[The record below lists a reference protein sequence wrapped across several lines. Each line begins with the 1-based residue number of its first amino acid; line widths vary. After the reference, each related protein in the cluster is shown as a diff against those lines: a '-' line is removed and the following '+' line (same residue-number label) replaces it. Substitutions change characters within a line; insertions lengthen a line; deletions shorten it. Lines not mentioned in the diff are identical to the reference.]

1 MMIALKEWSIVCKA
15 LEEGK
20 QMLLLRKG
28 GIMEYRK
35 GFEVKH
41 NEFLLYPTFEHQSV
55 ESIKDDYKEKLNE
68 IIEEQNK
75 YNKSKSNSSSSNNNN
90 RKKIDIDNKN
100 FNTANNNIIKLLA
113 KVEDVIEVSDKL
125 ILSELRD
132 YHIWSDEYVT
142 MRMNYNPSKPMNVL
156 LLRIYKL
163 RKPLIVDIND
173 KWAGCKSWINIETDR
188 EFQSSDKLKTQKIN
202 YNTYESINTNKVE
215 TLNEKTLID
224 PVINDDIFYESV
236 NNIRKVIGNEI

>member
-1 MMIALKEWSIVCKA
+1 MMIALKEWAIVCKA

-55 ESIKDDYKEKLNE
+55 ESIKADYKEKLNE

-75 YNKSKSNSSSSNNNN
+75 YNNNNN
-90 RKKIDIDNKN
+90 NNKKKIDKDNKN
-100 FNTANNNIIKLLA
+100 FNTASNNIIKLLA
-113 KVEDVIEVSDKL
+113 KVEDVIEISDKL

-142 MRMNYNPSKPMNVL
+142 MRMNYNSSKPMNVL

-173 KWAGCKSWINIETDR
+173 KWAGCKSWIIKDAEAR
-188 EFQSSDKLKTQKIN
+188 
-202 YNTYESINTNKVE
+202 V
-215 TLNEKTLID
+215 
-224 PVINDDIFYESV
+224 
-236 NNIRKVIGNEI
+236 

>member
-1 MMIALKEWSIVCKA
+1 MNIVMIALKEWAIVCKA
-15 LEEGK
+15 LEDGK

-75 YNKSKSNSSSSNNNN
+75 YNKSNNN

-113 KVEDVIEVSDKL
+113 KVEDVIEISDKL

-142 MRMNYNPSKPMNVL
+142 MRMNYNPSKPMSIL

-173 KWAGCKSWINIETDR
+173 TWAGCKSWIDIETDR
-188 EFQSSDKLKTQKIN
+188 EFQNSHILKMQKIE
-202 YNTYESINTNKVE
+202 YDTFESINTNKVE
-215 TLNEKTLID
+215 TLKNEKTLID

>member
-1 MMIALKEWSIVCKA
+1 MNIVMIALKEWAIVCKA
-15 LEEGK
+15 LEDGK

-55 ESIKDDYKEKLNE
+55 ESIKVEYKEKLKE
-68 IIEEQNK
+68 ILEEQNK
-75 YNKSKSNSSSSNNNN
+75 YYNNN
-90 RKKIDIDNKN
+90 RKEIDKDNKN
-100 FNTANNNIIKLLA
+100 FNTSSNNIIKLLA
-113 KVEDVIEVSDKL
+113 KVEDVIEISDKL

-142 MRMNYNPSKPMNVL
+142 MRMNYNPSKPMSIL

-173 KWAGCKSWINIETDR
+173 TWAGCKSWIDIETDR
-188 EFQSSDKLKTQKIN
+188 EFQDSHKLKMQKIE
-202 YNTYESINTNKVE
+202 YDTFESINTNKLE
-215 TLNEKTLID
+215 TLKNEKTLID

-236 NNIRKVIGNEI
+236 NNIRKVIGK

>member
-1 MMIALKEWSIVCKA
+1 MNIVMIALKEWAIVCKA
-15 LEEGK
+15 LEDGK

-55 ESIKDDYKEKLNE
+55 ESIKVEYKEKLKE
-68 IIEEQNK
+68 ILEEQNK
-75 YNKSKSNSSSSNNNN
+75 YYNNNNNNNN
-90 RKKIDIDNKN
+90 RKEIDKDNKN
-100 FNTANNNIIKLLA
+100 FNTSSNNIIKLLA
-113 KVEDVIEVSDKL
+113 KVEDVIEISDKL

-142 MRMNYNPSKPMNVL
+142 MRMNYNPSKPMSIL

-173 KWAGCKSWINIETDR
+173 TWAGCKSWIDIETDR
-188 EFQSSDKLKTQKIN
+188 EFQNSHKLKTQKIE
-202 YNTYESINTNKVE
+202 YDTFESINTNKVE
-215 TLNEKTLID
+215 TLKNEKTLID

-236 NNIRKVIGNEI
+236 NNIRKVIGK

>member
-1 MMIALKEWSIVCKA
+1 MIALKEWAIICKA
-15 LEEGK
+15 LEDGK

-41 NEFLLYPTFEHQSV
+41 NEFLLYPTFEHQSI
-55 ESIKDDYKEKLNE
+55 ESIKAEYKEKIKE
-68 IIEEQNK
+68 ISEEHNIS
-75 YNKSKSNSSSSNNNN
+75 YNNN
-90 RKKIDIDNKN
+90 RKKIDKNDNN

-113 KVEDVIEVSDKL
+113 KVEDVIEISDKFT
-125 ILSELRD
+125 LSELRD

-156 LLRIYKL
+156 LLRIYKI

-173 KWAGCKSWINIETDR
+173 KWAGCKSWIDIETDR
-188 EFQSSDKLKTQKIN
+188 EFQNSLKLNEQNIDYDN
-202 YNTYESINTNKVE
+202 YEANSNKVE
-215 TLNEKTLID
+215 ILKNEKTLID
-224 PVINDDIFYESV
+224 PVINDDIFYESL
-236 NNIRKVIGNEI
+236 NDIRKVIGK

>member
-1 MMIALKEWSIVCKA
+1 MNIVMIALKEWAIVCKA
-15 LEEGK
+15 LEDGK

-55 ESIKDDYKEKLNE
+55 ESIKVEYKEKLKE
-68 IIEEQNK
+68 ILEEQNK
-75 YNKSKSNSSSSNNNN
+75 YYNNNN
-90 RKKIDIDNKN
+90 RKKIDKDNKN
-100 FNTANNNIIKLLA
+100 FNIATHNIIKLLA
-113 KVEDVIEVSDKL
+113 KVEDVIEISDKL

-142 MRMNYNPSKPMNVL
+142 MRMNYNPSKPMSVL

-173 KWAGCKSWINIETDR
+173 KWAGCKSWIDIETDK
-188 EFQSSDKLKTQKIN
+188 EFQNSHKLKMQNADYDTF
-202 YNTYESINTNKVE
+202 ESIETNNVE
-215 TLNEKTLID
+215 TLKNEKTLID

-236 NNIRKVIGNEI
+236 NNIRKEIGK

>member
-1 MMIALKEWSIVCKA
+1 MIALKEWAIVCKA
-15 LEEGK
+15 LEDGK

-55 ESIKDDYKEKLNE
+55 ESIKVEYKEKLKE
-68 IIEEQNK
+68 ILEEQNK
-75 YNKSKSNSSSSNNNN
+75 YYYYNNNN
-90 RKKIDIDNKN
+90 RKEIDKDNKN
-100 FNTANNNIIKLLA
+100 FNTSSNNIIKLLA
-113 KVEDVIEVSDKL
+113 KVEDVIEISDKL

-142 MRMNYNPSKPMNVL
+142 MRMNYNPSKPMSIL

-173 KWAGCKSWINIETDR
+173 TWAGCKSWINIETDR
-188 EFQSSDKLKTQKIN
+188 EFQNSHKLKGQ
-202 YNTYESINTNKVE
+202 NTDYDNYESNSNKVE
-215 TLNEKTLID
+215 ILKNEKTLID
-224 PVINDDIFYESV
+224 PVIND
-236 NNIRKVIGNEI
+236 

>member
-1 MMIALKEWSIVCKA
+1 MSIQMIALKEWAIICKA
-15 LEEGK
+15 LEDGK

-41 NEFLLYPTFEHQSV
+41 NEFLLYPTFEHQSI
-55 ESIKDDYKEKLNE
+55 ESIKAEYKEKLKE
-68 IIEEQNK
+68 ILEEQNK
-75 YNKSKSNSSSSNNNN
+75 YYYNN
-90 RKKIDIDNKN
+90 RKKIDKDNKN
-100 FNTANNNIIKLLA
+100 FNTASNNIIKLLA
-113 KVEDVIEVSDKL
+113 KVEDVIEISDKL
-125 ILSELRD
+125 TLSELRD

-142 MRMNYNPSKPMNVL
+142 MRMNYNPSKPMSVL

-173 KWAGCKSWINIETDR
+173 KWAGCKSWIDIETDR
-188 EFQSSDKLKTQKIN
+188 EFQNSHKLKMQN
-202 YNTYESINTNKVE
+202 ADYDTYESINTNKVE
-215 TLNEKTLID
+215 TLKNEKTLID

-236 NNIRKVIGNEI
+236 NNIRKVIGK

>member
-1 MMIALKEWSIVCKA
+1 MIALKEWAIVCKA
-15 LEEGK
+15 LEDGK

-55 ESIKDDYKEKLNE
+55 ESIKVEYKEKLKE
-68 IIEEQNK
+68 ILEEQNK
-75 YNKSKSNSSSSNNNN
+75 YYYNNN
-90 RKKIDIDNKN
+90 RKEIDKDNKN
-100 FNTANNNIIKLLA
+100 FNTSSNNIIKLLA
-113 KVEDVIEVSDKL
+113 KVEDVIEISDKFT
-125 ILSELRD
+125 LSELRD

-142 MRMNYNPSKPMNVL
+142 MRMNYNPSKPMSIL

-173 KWAGCKSWINIETDR
+173 TWAGCKSWIDIETDR
-188 EFQSSDKLKTQKIN
+188 EFQNSHKLNEQ
-202 YNTYESINTNKVE
+202 NTDYDNYESNSNKVE
-215 TLNEKTLID
+215 ILKNEKTLID

-236 NNIRKVIGNEI
+236 NNIRKVIGK

>member
-1 MMIALKEWSIVCKA
+1 MNIVMIALKEWAIVCKA
-15 LEEGK
+15 LEDGK

-55 ESIKDDYKEKLNE
+55 ESIKVEYKEKLKE
-68 IIEEQNK
+68 ILEQNK
-75 YNKSKSNSSSSNNNN
+75 YYYNNN
-90 RKKIDIDNKN
+90 RKKIDKDNKN
-100 FNTANNNIIKLLA
+100 FNTASNNIIKLLA
-113 KVEDVIEVSDKL
+113 KVEDVIEISDKL
-125 ILSELRD
+125 TLSELRD

-142 MRMNYNPSKPMNVL
+142 MRMNYNPSKPMSVL

-173 KWAGCKSWINIETDR
+173 KWAGCKSWIDIETDK
-188 EFQSSDKLKTQKIN
+188 EFQNSHKLKMQNADYDTF
-202 YNTYESINTNKVE
+202 ESIDTNNVE
-215 TLNEKTLID
+215 TLKNEKTLID

-236 NNIRKVIGNEI
+236 NNIRKVIGK

>member
-1 MMIALKEWSIVCKA
+1 MNIVMIALKEWAIVCKA
-15 LEEGK
+15 LEDGK

-41 NEFLLYPTFEHQSV
+41 NEFLLYPTFEHQSI
-55 ESIKDDYKEKLNE
+55 ESIKAEYKEKIKE
-68 IIEEQNK
+68 ISEEHNIS
-75 YNKSKSNSSSSNNNN
+75 YNN
-90 RKKIDIDNKN
+90 RKKMDKNDNN
-100 FNTANNNIIKLLA
+100 FNTASNNIIKLLA
-113 KVEDVIEVSDKL
+113 KVEDVIEISDKL

-156 LLRIYKL
+156 LLRIYKI
-163 RKPLIVDIND
+163 RKPLIVDINN
-173 KWAGCKSWINIETDR
+173 KWAGCKSWIDIETDR
-188 EFQSSDKLKTQKIN
+188 EFQNSHKLKMQKIE
-202 YNTYESINTNKVE
+202 YDTFESINTNKVE
-215 TLNEKTLID
+215 TLKNEKTLID

-236 NNIRKVIGNEI
+236 NNIRKVIGK

>member
-1 MMIALKEWSIVCKA
+1 MNIVMIALKEWAIVCKA
-15 LEEGK
+15 LEDGK

-55 ESIKDDYKEKLNE
+55 ESIKVEYKEKLKE
-68 IIEEQNK
+68 ILEEQNK
-75 YNKSKSNSSSSNNNN
+75 YYNNNNN
-90 RKKIDIDNKN
+90 RKKIDKDNKN
-100 FNTANNNIIKLLA
+100 FNIATHNIIKLLA
-113 KVEDVIEVSDKL
+113 KVEDVIEISDKL
-125 ILSELRD
+125 TLSELRD

-142 MRMNYNPSKPMNVL
+142 MRMNYNPSKPMSVL

-173 KWAGCKSWINIETDR
+173 KWAGCKSWIDIETDK
-188 EFQSSDKLKTQKIN
+188 EFQNSHKLKMQNADYDTF
-202 YNTYESINTNKVE
+202 ESIDTNNVE
-215 TLNEKTLID
+215 TLKNEKTLID

-236 NNIRKVIGNEI
+236 NNIRKVIGK